1 MDAATNIP
9 SGLKSRQ
16 AFTAAQPAAG
26 GAYAAPSSAAFPAQK
41 SHAPSSGGSTLPI
54 IISFLALIIALGAL
68 FVAFTIP
75 SPISPEQKT
84 QLKEI
89 SNALRTLQSKD
100 ITMTTPIRTTVYIDK
115 SFPLQDIFPATFS
128 LPISFNIPVNTQ
140 LVGVSSSGQ
149 PVIFKV
155 SDTIPVV
162 ANVPIDSE
170 KTFGNSFITIKK
182 EIPIESR
189 FNAAVNIR
197 AAYGSELNTIIDKL
211 DAMSK

>member
-16 AFTAAQPAAG
+16 AFSAAQASSS
-26 GAYAAPSSAAFPAQK
+26 APFQGSAAAFPAQK
-41 SHAPSSGGSTLPI
+41 PHPVSSGGSSLPL
-54 IISFLALIIALGAL
+54 IISFLALIIAFAAL

-75 SPISPEQKT
+75 SPISPDQKA

-115 SFPLQDIFPATFS
+115 SFPLQDIFPASFS

-170 KTFGNSFITIKK
+170 KTFGNSYITIKK

>member
-1 MDAATNIP
+1 MDAASNVP

-16 AFTAAQPAAG
+16 AFSAAQPAAG
-26 GAYAAPSSAAFPAQK
+26 VAFPSSAGFPAQK
-41 SHAPSSGGSTLPI
+41 QVPAPSGGSSLPLM
-54 IISFLALIIALGAL
+54 ISFIALIIALAAL
-68 FVAFTIP
+68 FVAFTVP
-75 SPISPEQKT
+75 SPISPAQKA

-115 SFPLQDIFPATFS
+115 SFPLQDIFPSTFS
-128 LPISFNIPVNTQ
+128 LPLSFNIPVNTQ
-140 LVGVSSSGQ
+140 LVGVSASGQ

-155 SDTIPVV
+155 SETIPVV

-211 DAMSK
+211 DEMGK